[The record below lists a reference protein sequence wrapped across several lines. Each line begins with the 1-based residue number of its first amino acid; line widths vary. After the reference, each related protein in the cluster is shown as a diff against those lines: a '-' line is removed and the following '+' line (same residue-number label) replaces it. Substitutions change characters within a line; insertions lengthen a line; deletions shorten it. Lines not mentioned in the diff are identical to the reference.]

1 MTMKNNDARSLILE
15 KAYQL
20 ILLSGKF
27 TVAELE
33 KATEKNRGV
42 IFYYFKNKEEVFN
55 AVVDEL
61 FFPSLSIPTSLI
73 ELAYNGHI
81 KEFIKAYK
89 SPEERAIYYIQ
100 NEYEIEYPELSC
112 YNFIFLAFLRC
123 NHFQERMAKILSKE
137 FLIWTAAMERT
148 SKEAKIN
155 LYNIED
161 LARMFILSKNT
172 LAFSK
177 IYYSFT
183 HRQIED
189 IDNLMF
195 TLIADFQTTRNKF

>member
-1 MTMKNNDARSLILE
+1 MKNNDARSLILE

-20 ILLSGKF
+20 ILLTGKF

-73 ELAYNGHI
+73 ELAYNGHV
-81 KEFIKAYK
+81 KEFVRAYK

-100 NEYEIEYPELSC
+100 NEYEIECPELSC
-112 YNFIFLAFLRC
+112 YNFIFLAFHQC
-123 NHFQERMAKILSKE
+123 NHFQERMSKILSKE
-137 FLIWTAAMERT
+137 FLIWNAALGQT
-148 SKEAKIN
+148 SKDAKIS

-161 LARMFILSKNT
+161 LARMFILSKNS

-183 HRQIED
+183 HRQLEKIN
-189 IDNLMF
+189 NLMF
-195 TLIADFQTTRNKF
+195 TIIDDSNKNQR